1 MAPSRYD
8 ALATMAVKRL
18 NQLMED
24 MGHATTDFR
33 VLIPDSTSQ
42 QFVLGPALKSEHSF
56 PDNYSEFPKRKTEGF
71 LIHSQNAKFYEWF
84 HTKHR
89 FWPGNDPDWVSWFER
104 VQAQKSYV
112 WHQAGIYD
120 ILQFSKFT
128 IPLNR
133 SLVLAALCFWST
145 STNSFH
151 FGHGPLT
158 ITLLDLSALV
168 GLRPCGA
175 PFDVVVADSI
185 PIPDDICGIQITQS
199 PNFPS
204 FIREHNKIEGAVTD
218 EEHVAFL
225 HYWLCRYL
233 LCSPSFKIIKAN
245 LPLAVALSRGES
257 YALGPVVLAYLYRGI
272 NDLLHSQLNT
282 TGGPLWILQ
291 LWLHAYFP
299 EMRPDCF
306 AIPNLSCHGLKYV
319 SFKEPKLSFHDCL
332 LFMYHLDREEN
343 FNFNPYSKL
352 DALPPWL
359 IFPWSE
365 MSETEF
371 SKLKDM
377 WASFLVSR
385 DLPVGISLP
394 KFGHKTFG
402 FEVYCPNLCAR
413 QFGLIQGIPTPP
425 FFSLSTHFL
434 EKISVGGFEEQ
445 LQLLKVTTAQLLT
458 KLELSSYSPLP
469 STSSSFKTW
478 WTKYYK
484 QVFPHDLHYLVK
496 LDDMTRNRTPRQE
509 PAEKAIRNAFRKR
522 KVEIPIQDSS
532 SHQQRVPEPGRSR
545 KRIRYVDKQGI
556 CSSVKDEKEMVPE
569 IQCLRGQGRIHSK
582 TRMTIKACHFLR
594 SIRKGNYLCHTK
606 FEEAARKN
614 KQANRPSKNQ
624 FQIAQGKSCGKKS
637 TPIEEAHC
645 CLMNLTDSHSQFL
658 SEATRATF
666 QKKTCPQS
674 KHQNSDAVCVG
685 LVVESTEDNINFQV
699 NDRPLTETM
708 DASNDRLTSQISS
721 PPTEA
726 ADPQTPQSPFHA
738 PSSHPNP
745 SGSHTIRDP
754 EVSKPTNSI
763 QALEFLE
770 CYLHKHSYISNL
782 VKAEQT
788 PIPDSEVISEAKVK
802 IQSIS
807 TLPLDKVMETEC
819 LQSFKLS
826 LETLVRSNDQ
836 TGVQLLNIEDVLR
849 KLAFLES
856 KYPSASG
863 ITTEVNKAYVQKLQ
877 LEHEV
882 TEYTNQI
889 SEAKKEEAKF
899 LNCVDIQKSIVEEL
913 ETKLAEEKASLIALE
928 KYHATY
934 KCKIDELN
942 YKCEQSQ
949 QMLGHHC
956 INERI
961 WVNKALQ
968 ARSDFKSIE
977 ATWVQI
983 QHLLSSIGGSKQG
996 NFSTSM
1002 RNPASRKDQSSFLC
1016 NVDLQAFMDIQ
1027 IRGSANILG
1036 TFYVLGAGGIE
1047 IDGLS
1052 PKTPMKYWDWGRS
1065 QLLSGSLCKAGAE
1078 HCCVESSVADYS
1090 TLSYQRNEPSSH
1102 GPVFGRRSEGG
1113 SIPNARLQSSWSGW
1127 NVAILFQKYWDL
1139 VGVELSNAV
1148 ISFLTTKDMPH
1159 DLNYTNVVLI
1169 LKVKEVQHM
1178 TELRPIALCNVVY
1191 KIASK
1196 QLFPTSNVN
1205 TSLALPISSR
1215 EHQDRWIWS
1224 ENKLGKFSVKT
1235 SYHLARKHVLDHEHV
1250 PNPSSLLWN
1259 KLWKVKVPSKVKVCA
1274 WKVASN
1280 ILPTRSRFSEQ
1291 GVDIDT
1297 QCPFCEEEVESP
1309 IHALRDCSH
1318 ATKCLQLAQVPLL
1331 PNTTLV
1337 YDWLVSALS
1346 IPTIFPIMLMILWAI
1361 WRNRN
1366 QKKPSVGFVKLN
1378 VDAAFD
1384 PNTGRTGL
1392 GGVFHDH
1399 EGRCLGVFTKFIVS
1413 ASSPQHSELLAVL
1426 EGVG

>member
-1 MAPSRYD
+1 MARSRYD

-56 PDNYSEFPKRKTEGF
+56 PDIYSEFPKGKTEGF
-71 LIHSQNAKFYEWF
+71 LIHSKIAKFYEWF

-120 ILQFSKFT
+120 ILQFSQFT

-496 LDDMTRNRTPRQE
+496 LDDLTRNRTPRQE

-645 CLMNLTDSHSQFL
+645 CLINLTDSHSQFL

-770 CYLHKHSYISNL
+770 CYLHKHSYISDL

-826 LETLVRSNDQ
+826 LETLVRSNEQ
-836 TGVQLLNIEDVLR
+836 TGVQLANIEDVLR

-996 NFSTSM
+996 
-1002 RNPASRKDQSSFLC
+1002 
-1016 NVDLQAFMDIQ
+1016 
-1027 IRGSANILG
+1027 
-1036 TFYVLGAGGIE
+1036 
-1047 IDGLS
+1047 
-1052 PKTPMKYWDWGRS
+1052 
-1065 QLLSGSLCKAGAE
+1065 
-1078 HCCVESSVADYS
+1078 
-1090 TLSYQRNEPSSH
+1090 
-1102 GPVFGRRSEGG
+1102 
-1113 SIPNARLQSSWSGW
+1113 
-1127 NVAILFQKYWDL
+1127 
-1139 VGVELSNAV
+1139 
-1148 ISFLTTKDMPH
+1148 
-1159 DLNYTNVVLI
+1159 
-1169 LKVKEVQHM
+1169 
-1178 TELRPIALCNVVY
+1178 
-1191 KIASK
+1191 
-1196 QLFPTSNVN
+1196 
-1205 TSLALPISSR
+1205 
-1215 EHQDRWIWS
+1215 
-1224 ENKLGKFSVKT
+1224 
-1235 SYHLARKHVLDHEHV
+1235 
-1250 PNPSSLLWN
+1250 
-1259 KLWKVKVPSKVKVCA
+1259 
-1274 WKVASN
+1274 
-1280 ILPTRSRFSEQ
+1280 
-1291 GVDIDT
+1291 
-1297 QCPFCEEEVESP
+1297 
-1309 IHALRDCSH
+1309 
-1318 ATKCLQLAQVPLL
+1318 
-1331 PNTTLV
+1331 
-1337 YDWLVSALS
+1337 
-1346 IPTIFPIMLMILWAI
+1346 
-1361 WRNRN
+1361 
-1366 QKKPSVGFVKLN
+1366 
-1378 VDAAFD
+1378 
-1384 PNTGRTGL
+1384 
-1392 GGVFHDH
+1392 
-1399 EGRCLGVFTKFIVS
+1399 
-1413 ASSPQHSELLAVL
+1413 
-1426 EGVG
+1426 